1 MLLCCGSKH
10 ASGFHHIRKK
20 PRVFTLNMG
29 CAEPA
34 SPSRFPYFLSSHG
47 PSFCPSN
54 TLSLFVPK
62 GLCTG
67 CLHCLD
73 HSASNICLA
82 AQVIQASTQ
91 TLPPCSF
98 ICLLIYCLSC
108 SIPPK
113 HPLECRSHEG
123 RGVAQHVAWHT
134 VGISVRW
141 RINALIPALRAALI
155 VS

>member
-1 MLLCCGSKH
+1 MLWLKALQWLPPHSKKAQSLYPEH
-10 ASGFHHIRKK
+10 RPHRTCQS
-20 PRVFTLNMG
+20 L
-29 CAEPA
+29 
-34 SPSRFPYFLSSHG
+34 SFPHFLSSHG

-62 GLCTG
+62 GLCPG

-123 RGVAQHVAWHT
+123 RGVAQHVACHT

-141 RINALIPALRAALI
+141 RINALTPAFRAALI